1 MYLTY
6 SFYAVHIPPFEKSSA
21 EHSYTLDTNSRMQ
34 VENIMQR
41 IYEEN
46 PSYWPEGL
54 SVKGHED
61 LYMIRSASTDAPVGF
76 TGWQTRN
83 ESGRRVGY
91 YTIGILPEFRQT
103 GLAKEAVAKLIQKK
117 SSEVDIVRAYIAP
130 HNKPSLRLADALNVE
145 VVKSAG
151 FQKALPSIAGAA
163 GNAAFWDWQN
173 SEHQPWQGD
182 YWKGM
187 TKERAGMGLLN
198 ALLGAG
204 GGHLIGKGMGL
215 HGLKGTG
222 GDVAAGATTVAL
234 SPAKDWL
241 LQSLPAAHK
250 LPKVMDQ
257 LASGPSPTQRA
268 LMYTAGGL
276 GLAGLTYGGMRALS
290 ALRDLA
296 ETEKRRGGGRMSVT
310 LPTKDPNDRE
320 TTIDIPF
327 EEVGVSQTASGKLR
341 RDLRRRVNKELLER
355 TIKRES
361 KSTRQ
366 RREVEDDE
374 EEKKAALLMP
384 VKQASLHTLKELIK
398 QIHG

>member
-1 MYLTY
+1 MYLTS
-6 SFYAVHIPPFEKSSA
+6 SFYAVHIPAFEKASS
-21 EHSYTLDTNSRMQ
+21 EHTYTLDTNSRMQ

-41 IYEEN
+41 IYDEN

-61 LYMIRSASTDAPVGF
+61 LYMIRSASTDTPVGF

-83 ESGRRVGY
+83 EAGKRVGY
-91 YTIGILPEFRQT
+91 YTIGILPEYRQH
-103 GLAKEAVAKLIQKK
+103 GLAKEAVAKLISKK
-117 SSEVDIVRAYIAP
+117 AAEVDAVRAYIAP
-130 HNKPSLRLADALNVE
+130 HNKPSLKLADALNVP

-151 FQKALPSIAGAA
+151 FKKSLPSLAGAA

-173 SEHQPWQGD
+173 SEHQPWQGE
-182 YWKGM
+182 YWQGM

-204 GGHLIGKGMGL
+204 GGHLIGKGMGFN
-215 HGLKGTG
+215 GLKGTG

-257 LASGPSPTQRA
+257 LSSGPSPTQRA
-268 LMYTAGGL
+268 IMYGAGGL
-276 GLAGLTYGGMRALS
+276 GLAGLTYGGLRAMS
-290 ALRDLA
+290 AIKDLA
-296 ETEKRRGGGRMSVT
+296 ETEKSRGGGRMSVT

-327 EEVGVSQTASGKLR
+327 NEVGVSQLASNKLR
-341 RDLRRRVNKELLER
+341 RDLRRRINKEVAER
-355 TIKRES
+355 TIKRKGTTS
-361 KSTRQ
+361 KRND
-366 RREVEDDE
+366 EDE
-374 EEKKAALLMP
+374 EKSAALLMP
-384 VKQASLHTLKELIK
+384 AQNTSVSTLKALLQ